1 MRLTENQLFHNRY
14 QLKKLLGRGGFS
26 EVWLAQDTFTSID
39 IALKVYAPGSGMD
52 DDGVKTFSEE
62 IRRTWALN
70 HSALLKPQHFDVDN
84 NMPYLIMPY
93 CSEGSCLRRIG
104 KMSESDIWSLLADVA
119 SGLDYLHSQDVIHQD
134 IKPDNIL
141 IDNNGRCLISDFGIS
156 TKARSTLRKSMMGN
170 VSGGTTAYMAPERF
184 SREPAP
190 IKASDIWSL
199 GATIFE
205 LMTGNVPFGDLG
217 GGMQKSGAEV
227 PYIKGNYSDEL
238 QYLVERMLSL
248 ETWERPTAAQIA
260 LWAEK
265 PNSRPKRVVVS
276 KEPIQEEV
284 NKLNETVY
292 SGAKNNDDNKNVW
305 EKFEEQNGTKKPELV
320 IGTPEARDNS
330 NRNFLAAALIVIL
343 VLGGIIWFAV
353 VEQNKKEECR
363 RIAYNEHVIAVN
375 TFDNVLKQANIDNVE
390 AFEKALSWLNEIQSC
405 EWNQCFQGNH
415 VYNQKKTSLQNVVN
429 STYSTFY
436 NKYQKMPN
444 GTNTKEKYRVK
455 LNKLKE
461 VKQKL

>member
-1 MRLTENQLFHNRY
+1 MRLAENQLFHNRY

-62 IRRTWALN
+62 IRRTWTLN

-93 CSEGSCLRRIG
+93 CSEGSCLRRVG

-119 SGLDYLHSQDVIHQD
+119 AGLDYLHSQDVIHQD

-156 TKARSTLRKSMMGN
+156 TRARSTLRKSVMGN
-170 VSGGTTAYMAPERF
+170 TSGGTTAYMAPERF

-227 PYIKGNYSDEL
+227 PYIKGNYSDDL
-238 QYLVERMLSL
+238 QYLVERMLAL
-248 ETWERPTAAQIA
+248 ETWDRPTAAQIA
-260 LWAEK
+260 FWATK
-265 PNSRPKRVVVS
+265 PESRPKREVVS
-276 KEPIQEEV
+276 NIETKEKD
-284 NKLNETVY
+284 NDKLNETVFATFKEENK
-292 SGAKNNDDNKNVW
+292 SIADN
-305 EKFEEQNGTKKPELV
+305 FEPQNKPEQPESV
-320 IGTPEARDNS
+320 IGSEESHDYKVPPFIIAIVV
-330 NRNFLAAALIVIL
+330 IVI
-343 VLGGIIWFAV
+343 VIVGIV
-353 VEQNKKEECR
+353 CLNNYSEQQEECR
-363 RIAYNEHVIAVN
+363 RIARNEHTTAVS
-375 TFDNVLKQANIDNVE
+375 TFDNILKQASLDNIE
-390 AFEKALSWLNEIQSC
+390 GFESAYSWLIEIQSC
-405 EWNQCFQGNH
+405 ERDNCFQGGRVYEKKKADLKNKTYD
-415 VYNQKKTSLQNVVN
+415 VYNTLYDKVQRMPEG
-429 STYSTFY
+429 ST
-436 NKYQKMPN
+436 KD
-444 GTNTKEKYRVK
+444 KYRAK
-455 LNKLKE
+455 LNKISA
-461 VKQKL
+461 VNQKL

>member
-1 MRLTENQLFHNRY
+1 MRLAENQLFHNRY

-62 IRRTWALN
+62 IRRTWTLN

-93 CSEGSCLRRIG
+93 CSEGSCLRRVG

-119 SGLDYLHSQDVIHQD
+119 AGLDYLHSHDVIHQD

-156 TKARSTLRKSMMGN
+156 TRARSTLRKSVMGN
-170 VSGGTTAYMAPERF
+170 TSGGTTAYMAPERF

-238 QYLVERMLSL
+238 QYLVERMLAL
-248 ETWERPTAAQIA
+248 ETWDRPTAAQIS

-265 PNSRPKRVVVS
+265 PNSRPKRETNS
-276 KEPIQEEV
+276 KEPVKEDE

-292 SGAKNNDDNKNVW
+292 ATSKKEENINVW
-305 EKFEEQNGTKKPELV
+305 RDFESQNNNKKPELV
-320 IGTPEARDNS
+320 IGTTETKNDPTK
-330 NRNFLAAALIVIL
+330 NFIKGCL
-343 VLGGIIWFAV
+343 VFGGIIVIFACIIWFVIA
-353 VEQNKKEECR
+353 QNEKEECR
-363 RIAYNEHVIAVN
+363 RSARNNHDSAVIA
-375 TFDNVLKQANIDNVE
+375 FDNDFREASIDNIE
-390 AFEKALSWLNEIQSC
+390 GFENALIHLEDIQYS
-405 EWNQCFQGNH
+405 EWNQCFQGSRVYEKKKADLKNKTYD
-415 VYNQKKTSLQNVVN
+415 VYNTLYDKVQRMPEG
-429 STYSTFY
+429 ST
-436 NKYQKMPN
+436 KD
-444 GTNTKEKYRVK
+444 KYRAR
-455 LNKLKE
+455 LNKISA
-461 VKQKL
+461 VNQKL

>member
-39 IALKVYAPGSGMD
+39 IAIKVYAPGSGMD

-62 IRRTWALN
+62 IRRTWTLN

-141 IDNNGRCLISDFGIS
+141 IDNNGHCLISDFGIS

-320 IGTPEARDNS
+320 IGTLEARDNS
-330 NRNFLAAALIVIL
+330 TSNFLVAALIVIL
-343 VLGGIIWFAV
+343 VLSGVIWFAV
-353 VEQNKKEECR
+353 EQNRKEECR
-363 RIAYNEHVIAVN
+363 RIARNEHTTAVN
-375 TFDNVLKQANIDNVE
+375 TFDNVLKQASIENVE
-390 AFEKALSWLNEIQSC
+390 AFESALSWLGEIQSC
-405 EWNQCFQGNH
+405 EWDNCFQGAYVYEQKKADLKNKTYD
-415 VYNQKKTSLQNVVN
+415 VYNTLNGKI
-429 STYSTFY
+429 
-436 NKYQKMPN
+436 QKMPE
-444 GTNTKEKYRVK
+444 GLTKDKYRTK
-455 LNKLKE
+455 LNKIGS
-461 VKQKL
+461 VNQKL

>member
-39 IALKVYAPGSGMD
+39 IAIKVYAPGSGMD

-62 IRRTWALN
+62 IRRTWTLN
-70 HSALLKPQHFDVDN
+70 HSALLKPQHFDVDS

-104 KMSESDIWSLLADVA
+104 KMTEFDIWSLLADVA

-248 ETWERPTAAQIA
+248 ETWDRPTAAQIA

-265 PNSRPKRVVVS
+265 PNSRPKRDVVS
-276 KEPIQEEV
+276 NEPVQE
-284 NKLNETVY
+284 NKNQLNETVY
-292 SGAKNNDDNKNVW
+292 ASSKKDEDGKSVWDNYDSQPQ
-305 EKFEEQNGTKKPELV
+305 EQKQPELV
-320 IGTPEARDNS
+320 YGKPEARDNS
-330 NRNFLAAALIVIL
+330 SRNFLIVAIIVIL
-343 VLGGIIWFAV
+343 VFVGIVWGVNSA
-353 VEQNKKEECR
+353 QKEECR
-363 RIAYNEHVIAVN
+363 RIARNEHATAVN
-375 TFDNVLKQANIDNVE
+375 NFENAMQQASLDNIAAYEIAYD
-390 AFEKALSWLNEIQSC
+390 WLDKIFYSEMD
-405 EWNQCFQGNH
+405 QCYDGSD
-415 VYNQKKTSLQNVVN
+415 VYFQKKTILQNVVN
-429 STYSTFY
+429 EKYDYLY
-436 NKYQKMPN
+436 NEINGDMPS
-444 GTNTKEKYRVK
+444 GSLKEKYRQK
-455 LNKLKE
+455 LNKLGTIKR
-461 VKQKL
+461 KF

>member
-265 PNSRPKRVVVS
+265 PNSRPKRVVV

-292 SGAKNNDDNKNVW
+292 SGSTNNDDNKNIW
-305 EKFEEQNGTKKPELV
+305 EKLEEQNDTKKPELV

-330 NRNFLAAALIVIL
+330 THNFLAAALIVIL
-343 VLGGIIWFAV
+343 VIGGVIWFAV
-353 VEQNKKEECR
+353 EQNRKEECR
-363 RIAYNEHVIAVN
+363 RIARNEHTTAVS
-375 TFDNVLKQANIDNVE
+375 TFDNILQQASFDNVE
-390 AFEKALSWLNEIQSC
+390 GFESAYSWLIEIQSC
-405 EWNQCFQGNH
+405 ERNLCFQGTH
-415 VYNQKKTSLQNVVN
+415 VYEQKKADLKNK
-429 STYSTFY
+429 TYNAYNTLY
-436 NKYQKMPN
+436 NKIQKMPV
-444 GTNTKEKYRVK
+444 GHSTTEKYRTK
-455 LNKLKE
+455 LNKITAIN
-461 VKQKL
+461 QKL

>member
-248 ETWERPTAAQIA
+248 ETWERPTASQIS

-276 KEPIQEEV
+276 KEPIQKEV

-292 SGAKNNDDNKNVW
+292 SGTKDNVDNKNVW
-305 EKFEEQNGTKKPELV
+305 EKLEEQNGTKKPELV
-320 IGTPEARDNS
+320 IGATEKPRGNS
-330 NRNFLAAALIVIL
+330 TRN
-343 VLGGIIWFAV
+343 GIIFMIVFFVCVGFLIWGISYNQQVQQERNYVHSKHTTAV
-353 VEQNKKEECR
+353 S
-363 RIAYNEHVIAVN
+363 
-375 TFDNVLKQANIDNVE
+375 TFDNVLKSAGKDNVSG
-390 AFEKALSWLNEIQSC
+390 FESAYSWLEDIHSWETHRRFNKGYVYYTKRQELKNKIES
-405 EWNQCFQGNH
+405 
-415 VYNQKKTSLQNVVN
+415 VYNQIN
-429 STYSTFY
+429 SS
-436 NKYQKMPN
+436 YQKLPS
-444 GTNTKEKYRVK
+444 GTTKQKTKAKLDK
-455 LNKLKE
+455 LNRIYNNL
-461 VKQKL
+461 

>member
-39 IALKVYAPGSGMD
+39 IAIKVYAPGCGMD
-52 DDGVKTFSEE
+52 DDGVKIFSEE
-62 IRRTWALN
+62 IRRTWILN

-104 KMSESDIWSLLADVA
+104 KMTESDIWSLLADVA

-227 PYIKGNYSDEL
+227 PYIKGNYSEEL
-238 QYLVERMLSL
+238 QNLVERMLSL
-248 ETWERPTAAQIA
+248 ETWDRPTAAQIA

-265 PNSRPKRVVVS
+265 TNSRS
-276 KEPIQEEV
+276 ATEEPE
-284 NKLNETVY
+284 L
-292 SGAKNNDDNKNVW
+292 G
-305 EKFEEQNGTKKPELV
+305 NGTPKERGNSFRKFLI
-320 IGTPEARDNS
+320 IGI
-330 NRNFLAAALIVIL
+330 IVIF
-343 VLGGIIWFAV
+343 VFVGIICGVNSA
-353 VEQNKKEECR
+353 QKEECR
-363 RIAYNEHVIAVN
+363 RIARNEHTTAVN
-375 TFDNVLKQANIDNVE
+375 TFDNAIQQASLDNIEAYETAYNWLDKIFYSELDHCYDGSNVY
-390 AFEKALSWLNEIQSC
+390 S
-405 EWNQCFQGNH
+405 
-415 VYNQKKTSLQNVVN
+415 QKKTILQNEVN
-429 STYSTFY
+429 EEY
-436 NKYQKMPN
+436 NDLYDEYNKMPN
-444 GTNTKEKYRVK
+444 VPLKKKY
-455 LNKLKE
+455 
-461 VKQKL
+461 KQKLDKLLEIKQKF